1 MLVAD
6 MSKKKKKGTT
16 GCFQNGDVLDEDKPQ
31 YQQATTLFQQN

>member
-6 MSKKKKKGTT
+6 MTKKKKGTT
-16 GCFQNGDVLDEDKPQ
+16 GYFQNGDVLDEDKPQ